1 MRAFVNDRF
10 EDQGSVREVAD
21 PTPTSG
27 EVRVKVHAASVNPMD
42 AGAASGMYKD
52 FMQARFP
59 YIPGLDL
66 SGVIDSVG
74 PGVTEFAVGDEVFGS
89 VRKAFFGAGSFAERV
104 TAGTSNVFR
113 KPSSIR
119 HDAAS
124 TAGVAAVTALA
135 MADAIEARPG
145 QVIVVVGASGGVGSY
160 LVQLLA
166 GQRARVVA
174 VARGERAAYLR
185 GLGASEV
192 IDYTA
197 GDLVSRLAAS
207 YPGGIDALAD
217 LASDNDAFA
226 LLATQVKEGGR
237 AASTVG
243 AADIERLKKLGVVS
257 QNVNGVAT
265 TEALSRVAAHLAAG
279 TVKPPEIRTLP
290 LDRAADAL
298 AQVGGRHTEG
308 KVVISVF

>member
-1 MRAFVNDRF
+1 M
-10 EDQGSVREVAD
+10 
-21 PTPTSG
+21 
-27 EVRVKVHAASVNPMD
+27 
-42 AGAASGMYKD
+42 
-52 FMQARFP
+52 
-59 YIPGLDL
+59 
-66 SGVIDSVG
+66 
-74 PGVTEFAVGDEVFGS
+74 
-89 VRKAFFGAGSFAERV
+89 
-104 TAGTSNVFR
+104 
-113 KPSSIR
+113 
-119 HDAAS
+119 
-124 TAGVAAVTALA
+124 
-135 MADAIEARPG
+135 
-145 QVIVVVGASGGVGSY
+145 
-160 LVQLLA
+160 
-166 GQRARVVA
+166 A

>member
-1 MRAFVNDRF
+1 MRAFVKDKF

-27 EVRVKVHAASVNPMD
+27 EVRVRVHAASVNPMD
-42 AGAASGMYKD
+42 AGAASGVYKD

-66 SGVIDSVG
+66 SGVIDAVG
-74 PGVTEFAVGDEVFGS
+74 LGVTEFAVGDEVFGS

-104 TAGTSNVFR
+104 TAGTSSVHR
-113 KPSSIR
+113 KPGSIN
-119 HDAAS
+119 HEVAS

-135 MADAIEARPG
+135 AFDAIEARPG
-145 QVIVVVGASGGVGSY
+145 HVIVVVGASGGVGSY

-166 GQRARVVA
+166 SQRARVVA

-192 IDYTA
+192 VDYTA
-197 GDLVSRLAAS
+197 GDLVSRLTAS
-207 YPGGIDALAD
+207 YPGGVDALAD
-217 LASDNDAFA
+217 LASDKDAFA
-226 LLATQVKEGGR
+226 TLAAQVKDSGR
-237 AASTVG
+237 AVSTLG
-243 AADIERLKKLGVVS
+243 AADVDGLKKRGVVA

-265 TEALSRVAAHLAAG
+265 TEGPSRIVAHLAAA

-290 LDRAADAL
+290 LDRAAEAL

-308 KVVISVF
+308 KIVIAVF